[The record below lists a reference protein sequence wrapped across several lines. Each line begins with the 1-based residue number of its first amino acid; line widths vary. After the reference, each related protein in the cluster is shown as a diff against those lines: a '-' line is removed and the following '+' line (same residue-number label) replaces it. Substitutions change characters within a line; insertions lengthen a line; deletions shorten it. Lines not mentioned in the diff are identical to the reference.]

1 MSDLRVA
8 HFVATTGRTGVETH
22 LRVLFAGLRER
33 GVEPYLVCPA
43 AGPLTESL
51 TADGF
56 EVRIAAPKTRAGLR
70 ELGRAA
76 AAVKDADLVHGHG
89 PRAQWWT
96 ASLRA
101 LGRVP
106 VAVATMHEF
115 GRSGGGSRGPR
126 GLFDH
131 IERWTLR
138 RHDRII
144 AVSGW
149 IKRGAVERA
158 GVPASRVDVVPN
170 SCMLMLRPPL
180 DLPTP
185 DVPAVGLAAAR
196 LEPEKGLDVL
206 VRATALLAAR
216 GVALRVR
223 VLGEGVDRPK
233 LEGLAR
239 ELGVADSVDFAG
251 WASDVPAQMRRATL
265 YLNPSRDEPCSVA
278 VVEAM
283 SLGVPVVGTAV
294 GGNVELL
301 DASVG
306 PGLVPPDDPE
316 ALAGAIESVLK
327 MTPEQRRALGAQL
340 QRRAYEKFSPAAMA
354 DATRATYERA
364 LGAVG
369 KTVAGSGDRRVNSL

>member
-1 MSDLRVA
+1 VKPLRVA

-22 LRVLFAGLRER
+22 LRVLFSGLRER

-43 AGPLTESL
+43 PGPLTESL
-51 TADGF
+51 AADGID
-56 EVRIAAPKTRAGLR
+56 VRFAAPKSRAGLF

-76 AAVKDADLVHGHG
+76 EAACDADLVHGHG

-96 ASLRA
+96 AALRSLGGA
-101 LGRVP
+101 K

-126 GLFDH
+126 SIFDA
-131 IERWTLR
+131 IESWTLR

-149 IKRGAVERA
+149 IKRRAVEHA
-158 GVPASRVDVVPN
+158 GVDAARIDVVPN
-170 SCMLMLRPPL
+170 SCLLMLSAPME
-180 DLPTP
+180 LPTP
-185 DVPAVGLAAAR
+185 DEPAVALAAAR

-206 VRATALLAAR
+206 VRAVALLAGR
-216 GVALRVR
+216 GTALRVR

-233 LEGLAR
+233 LEALAR
-239 ELGVADSVDFAG
+239 ELGVADRVALEG
-251 WASDVPAQMRRATL
+251 WASDVPAQMRRSTL

-301 DASVG
+301 DTNDG
-306 PGLVPPDDPE
+306 PGLVPPDDPR
-316 ALAGAIESVLK
+316 ALADAIDRVLH
-327 MTPEQRRALGAQL
+327 MTREERRAFGARL
-340 QRRAYEKFSPAAMA
+340 QKRAFERFSPAAMA

-364 LGAVG
+364 LARVSGAGRGGGTPV
-369 KTVAGSGDRRVNSL
+369 DSL